1 MVESSRAAR
10 TGRDPVIFLSGNL
23 YVFVF
28 LRYLDIV
35 QTSTKEQRSKSKI
48 MTPKD
53 PKAFRRNPSLRCAM
67 KAGSPE
73 LGNLWATKS
82 RQGKYEERKERGGNG
97 GFIQTVGFTASH
109 SEISGTCF
117 VICFT

>member
-1 MVESSRAAR
+1 MVESSRAAW
-10 TGRDPVIFLSGNL
+10 TGRDPVILLSGNH

-53 PKAFRRNPSLRCAM
+53 PKAFRRDPSLRCAM
-67 KAGSPE
+67 KVGSPG

-82 RQGKYEERKERGGNG
+82 RQGKYEEGKGRKGKGGVYIG
-97 GFIQTVGFTASH
+97 CWIHYTSLGAFFF
-109 SEISGTCF
+109 CF
-117 VICFT
+117 SRE